1 MHNSIGNPNQSPVR
15 ITATTAVRDFLLAV
29 VPWPATKADGFIT
42 IHWHRPGMDF
52 LGRSCRT
59 IDEALQ
65 IITQLN
71 GFDVYFCLSRQRDGR
86 GKRSHANATG
96 MQAIWTD
103 ADVDPDNPKCYAS
116 HEEAINAILDFCR
129 QQQIPEPSLIV
140 DSGGG
145 LHVYWLS
152 DRILSV
158 DEWQPFADALMN
170 AIRHAGLKI
179 KDHRRYRRCR
189 PGFAGARHAQL

>member
-129 QQQIPEPSLIV
+129 QANSRTV
-140 DSGGG
+140 
-145 LHVYWLS
+145 
-152 DRILSV
+152 
-158 DEWQPFADALMN
+158 ADCRFRWRSACVLAFRSN
-170 AIRHAGLKI
+170 PVG
-179 KDHRRYRRCR
+179 RRMATIRRCADECD
-189 PGFAGARHAQL
+189 PACWP